1 VNPAYISAL
10 AALAGALIGGLT
22 SFATSWLTQS
32 AQLRHAHR
40 EAESAEL
47 KALYA
52 DFIAEAAQIFLDALA
67 HNTEEF
73 TNVVKLYAM
82 VGRMRLVSDQK
93 VIEAAMRVQEVII
106 HTYMGP
112 NRSAPELI
120 AFAEQGGF
128 QFLNDFSEACRADL
142 AFRATA
148 VR

>member
-1 VNPAYISAL
+1 
-10 AALAGALIGGLT
+10 
-22 SFATSWLTQS
+22 
-32 AQLRHAHR
+32 
-40 EAESAEL
+40 
-47 KALYA
+47 
-52 DFIAEAAQIFLDALA
+52 
-67 HNTEEF
+67 
-73 TNVVKLYAM
+73 M

-142 AFRATA
+142 AARTTA